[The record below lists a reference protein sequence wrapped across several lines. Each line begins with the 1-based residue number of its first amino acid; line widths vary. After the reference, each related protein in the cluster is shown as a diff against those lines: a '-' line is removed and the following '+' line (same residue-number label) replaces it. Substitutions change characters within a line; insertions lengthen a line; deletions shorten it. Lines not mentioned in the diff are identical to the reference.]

1 MWIKWVYTFL
11 LFVEKNLAEFFLMC
25 DFFLFLLLHYSI
37 VFLWSAWIWS
47 FGMMDFK
54 EKKLYH
60 SVAQWFFFCFKFFF
74 CLNLIIVMYQINVS
88 VVSRR
93 DGRFYCKTNNP
104 KWNNDRLL
112 DFDFTYIF
120 ISYIQSISIDER
132 MYEMWS
138 KSVFVFR
145 SLTNLFVS

>member
-1 MWIKWVYTFL
+1 MSVYIFVICGEKSCRV
-11 LFVEKNLAEFFLMC
+11 LFNVWFF
-25 DFFLFLLLHYSI
+25 FVFASSLFNR
-37 VFLWSAWIWS
+37 FLWSAWIWS

-60 SVAQWFFFCFKFFF
+60 SVAQWFFCCFKFFF

-93 DGRFYCKTNNP
+93 DGRFYCKTNDP